1 MIKINSFYIVYW
13 SSCFQ
18 IIKHHWPKKNLFVKR
33 KKLSFRRQG
42 TLKNGSTQNA
52 LSSFGNEREIPHLNF
67 GNNSSLIWRYINFL
81 LPRPYHWALCDKE
94 TIFVKRYGSENYPFL
109 QANLFEKWPIHG
121 LLFFIQLTV
130 NKCSLYIFAIFPDD
144 WIQTADLWCR
154 KQPLYQLSHN
164 HGQFFTLSF
173 YSNRENSIFY
183 CHLAVNKRRKKFQLF
198 L

>member
-94 TIFVKRYGSENYPFL
+94 TRPYYWTLCDKETRPYY
-109 QANLFEKWPIHG
+109 WG
-121 LLFFIQLTV
+121 LCDKETRPYYWVLCDKEIGKTL
-130 NKCSLYIFAIFPDD
+130 
-144 WIQTADLWCR
+144 
-154 KQPLYQLSHN
+154 PL
-164 HGQFFTLSF
+164 G
-173 YSNRENSIFY
+173 
-183 CHLAVNKRRKKFQLF
+183 AV
-198 L
+198 

>member
-81 LPRPYHWALCDKE
+81 LPRPYSRALCDKETLLQVGHCVTKRPYHWALCDKE
-94 TIFVKRYGSENYPFL
+94 TRPYYWTLCDKETRPYY
-109 QANLFEKWPIHG
+109 WG
-121 LLFFIQLTV
+121 LCDKETRPYYWVLCDKEIGKTL
-130 NKCSLYIFAIFPDD
+130 
-144 WIQTADLWCR
+144 
-154 KQPLYQLSHN
+154 PL
-164 HGQFFTLSF
+164 G
-173 YSNRENSIFY
+173 
-183 CHLAVNKRRKKFQLF
+183 AV
-198 L
+198 